1 MTKFLYWNTNRKPL
15 TSAIA
20 TLVRAHE
27 VDILILSEYP
37 SSPASM
43 LKSLNSGARADFQF
57 AFGLCERIRI
67 FTRFSSSFLTA
78 IYEDGR
84 VSIRHLTLPAQRQ
97 TLIVAVHQPSKL
109 FWSEDSQAFEC
120 TGLSRTV
127 IEQETK
133 VGHRNTVLIGDL
145 NMNPFEKGL
154 VSANGLN
161 AVSSRQV
168 ASRGSRHVLS
178 RHYPFFFN
186 PMWAHFGDRR
196 GQPPGSYYYDRAE
209 LVNYYW
215 NVFDQVMVR
224 PDIMERCDGEGI
236 KILTTA
242 GDVSLLRNDG
252 TPNSKDFSDHLP
264 LLFEVELKEEF

>member
-27 VDILILSEYP
+27 VDILILSEYA

-43 LKSLNSGARADFQF
+43 LQALNSGARADFQF
-57 AFGLCERIRI
+57 AFDLCERIRI
-67 FTRFSSSFLTA
+67 FTRFSSSFIRAT
-78 IYEDGR
+78 YDDDR
-84 VSIRHLTLPAQRQ
+84 VSVRHLTLPAQRQ
-97 TLIVAVHQPSKL
+97 VLIVAVHLPSKR

-120 TGLSRTV
+120 TELSRTV
-127 IEQETK
+127 IEQEEK
-133 VGHRNTVLIGDL
+133 VGHRNTVLVGDL

-178 RHYPFFFN
+178 RQYPFFFN

-196 GQPPGSYYYDRAE
+196 GHPPGSYYYDRAE
-209 LVNYYW
+209 LVNHYW
-215 NVFDQVMVR
+215 NVFEQVMVR
-224 PDIMERCDGEGI
+224 PDVMERCDGEEI
-236 KILTTA
+236 KILTTP

-264 LLFEVELKEEF
+264 LLFEIGLKEEF

>member
-15 TSAIA
+15 TSAIR

-27 VDILILSEYP
+27 VDVLILSECP
-37 SSPASM
+37 SSPVSM
-43 LKSLNSGARADFQF
+43 LEALNSGAAADFQF
-57 AFGLCERIRI
+57 AFGECERIRI
-67 FTRFSSSFLTA
+67 FTRFSSSFLRAT
-78 IYEDGR
+78 YEEDR

-97 TLIVAVHQPSKL
+97 ILIVAVHQPSKL

-120 TGLSRTV
+120 TELSRTV
-127 IEQETK
+127 IEQEAK
-133 VGHRNTVLIGDL
+133 VGHRNTVLVGDL

-161 AVSSRQV
+161 AVSSRRV
-168 ASRGSRHVLS
+168 ASRGSRKVLS
-178 RHYPFFFN
+178 RQYPFFFN

-196 GQPPGSYYYDRAE
+196 GYPPGSYYYERAE

-236 KILTTA
+236 QILTKA
-242 GDVSLLRNDG
+242 GDASLLRDDG
-252 TPNSKDFSDHLP
+252 APNSKVFSDHLP
-264 LLFEVELKEEF
+264 LLFEIELKEEF

>member
-1 MTKFLYWNTNRKPL
+1 VTKFLYWNTNRKPL
-15 TSAIA
+15 TREIG

-27 VDILILSEYP
+27 VDVLILSEYP
-37 SSPASM
+37 SNPVSM
-43 LKSLNSGARADFQF
+43 LQCLNSGAQADFQF
-57 AFGLCERIRI
+57 AFDECKRIRI
-67 FTRFSSSFLTA
+67 FTRFSSSFLRAT
-78 IYEDGR
+78 YQDDR

-97 TLIVAVHQPSKL
+97 ILIVAVHQPSKL
-109 FWSEDSQAFEC
+109 FWSEDSQALQCPE
-120 TGLSRTV
+120 LSRTV
-127 IEQETK
+127 IDQETK
-133 VGHRNTVLIGDL
+133 VGHRNTVLVGDL

-168 ASRGSRHVLS
+168 ASRGSRKVLS
-178 RHYPFFFN
+178 RQYPFFFN
-186 PMWAHFGDRR
+186 PMWAHFGDQR

-224 PDIMERCDGEGI
+224 PDIMDRCDGEGI

-242 GDVSLLRNDG
+242 GDASLLRDDG

-264 LLFEVELKEEF
+264 LLFEIQLKEEF